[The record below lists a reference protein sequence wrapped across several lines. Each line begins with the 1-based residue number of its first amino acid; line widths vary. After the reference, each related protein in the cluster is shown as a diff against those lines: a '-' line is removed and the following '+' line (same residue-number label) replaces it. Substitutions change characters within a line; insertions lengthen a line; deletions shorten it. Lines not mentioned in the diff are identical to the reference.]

1 MDSDLM
7 HSTGEW
13 LAKDDTRLA
22 VVPELLEFGQAIF
35 ALRRNFANPDLVA
48 DHFNGLQALDD
59 FTVNKIGPEIVS
71 KHKNI
76 IKL

>member
-13 LAKDDTRLA
+13 LAKDDTCLA

-35 ALRRNFANPDLVA
+35 SLRRNLANPDFIA
-48 DHFNGLQALDD
+48 DHFNGLRALD
-59 FTVNKIGPEIVS
+59 VKKSRPEIVS
-71 KHKNI
+71 KHR
-76 IKL
+76 